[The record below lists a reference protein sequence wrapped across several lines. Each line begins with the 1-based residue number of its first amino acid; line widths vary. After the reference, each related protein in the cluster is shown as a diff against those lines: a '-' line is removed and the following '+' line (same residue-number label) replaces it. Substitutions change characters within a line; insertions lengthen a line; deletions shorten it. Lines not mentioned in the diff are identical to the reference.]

1 MAATAVHPFRQPPTP
16 EGQQQSGSQFVQMQD
31 GAAGPGFDIHQE
43 EVRVLEKR
51 GRRLR
56 RAALAMGIFLV
67 ISIICTCYSFFAIRW
82 NLIDYFQPEKTH
94 YVIEERIGAFRFGV
108 LCETL
113 MIIAETFI
121 GILMGIILIGA
132 GVNPAM
138 SVMVVTFKIIQQA
151 ICGAN
156 AITLVAAL
164 LLYDPAN
171 RYSSVIQA
179 FFYSDWTLGIGQN
192 LAYLFLLINRYGHI
206 FSECKFHRQVQP
218 SLIWFGFWLRF
229 TSVLSDA
236 NMLIN
241 ALFFSLCPNSVL
253 WYPVGSLWFRN
264 CHVGCL
270 PTFPWILHCCLRPML
285 HPEFLALPLLA

>member
-67 ISIICTCYSFFAIRW
+67 ISIICTCSSFFAIRW

-206 FSECKFHRQVQP
+206 FSECKFQ
-218 SLIWFGFWLRF
+218 LITMCSR
-229 TSVLSDA
+229 
-236 NMLIN
+236 
-241 ALFFSLCPNSVL
+241 
-253 WYPVGSLWFRN
+253 R
-264 CHVGCL
+264 
-270 PTFPWILHCCLRPML
+270 
-285 HPEFLALPLLA
+285 